1 MHDIFKSGMIAVRRI
16 VTELKDKHSADF
28 IIRERINGYDVDLQL
43 LFPDFEISNRD
54 KAAILLFVEILNE
67 FPDQKTDLVK

>member
-1 MHDIFKSGMIAVRRI
+1 MIAVQWI
-16 VTELKDKHSADF
+16 VTKLKDKYCADF
-28 IIRERINGYDVDLQL
+28 ITSERINGYDVDLQL

-54 KAAILLFVEILNE
+54 KAATLLFVEILNE